1 MNIHRAQAFIFQ
13 FFVLMF
19 RFLISQFVLLAPFV
33 VHAQK
38 HWVAMD
44 GVKHPIDG
52 HTAAVTWGRDNW
64 PTDTAELRLRLMETV
79 PNLAANGSGLR
90 LVSHISSR
98 GGEHFRFVQTLNGR
112 AVFRGAAKINLAK
125 DGRLL
130 SLADHTFPTDAA
142 TDLTFPDHGPYHQGL
157 LEHYSYAPNGKL
169 ERYDLTE
176 VFFDDGTGQMLPCIR
191 LEVLDD
197 LGRAY
202 EMVLNKEVRVIYQN
216 DLLAYASAPLAPIDT
231 LVTLSVFMPDPLTS
245 AGVEY
250 GSPFVD
256 NNDQDVAQINA
267 ERVNAQARVTFDN
280 GVFTL
285 EGPYARIED
294 TSSPT
299 VAAATSTTN
308 TFSFT
313 RSQDGFEDIN
323 AYYHITAFQ
332 NYIQSLGFNN
342 LANYAIS
349 IDTHA
354 LNGSDNSNFN
364 PASSPPRLSFGE
376 GGVDDAEDADVII
389 HEYGHAI
396 MHSAAPGTN
405 NGTERKALDEAVG
418 DYFASSYSR
427 SINPAGW
434 DRVFSWDG
442 HNEFWPGRSTI
453 STDHYPEDLNMN
465 IYTDA
470 DIWSATL
477 MQIWGDIGREVT
489 DAIMMQ
495 AAFSFFEGMSMSQAA
510 VIFIQADTVLYG
522 GAHFTPIRQRMY
534 DRGLIPWNV
543 DVPEAIA
550 QPYQVIGMSGYAA
563 GRDELLIRLDRP
575 IVGRYDVIDALGRVA
590 GTGSFSG
597 TDIRINPLTCKGAHV
612 IRIST
617 GAGVWSVRAVGL

>member
-1 MNIHRAQAFIFQ
+1 
-13 FFVLMF
+13 MF
-19 RFLISQFVLLAPFV
+19 RFILAQIIVLVPLV
-33 VHAQK
+33 TLAQK

-44 GVKHPIDG
+44 GVNHPIDA
-52 HTAAVTWGRDNW
+52 HTAAVTWGRDHW
-64 PTDTAELRLRLMETV
+64 PTDTAQLRTRLMEMV
-79 PNLAANGSGLR
+79 PNLSAQGSGLR
-90 LVSHISSR
+90 LASHVSSR
-98 GGEHFRFVQTLNGR
+98 GGEHFRFVQTLHGR
-112 AVFRGAAKINLAK
+112 AVFRGAVKINLAK

-130 SLADHTFPTDAA
+130 SLADHTFRTDEA
-142 TDLTFPDHGPYHQGL
+142 TDVAFPDHTPYHQGL
-157 LEHYSYAPNGKL
+157 LAHYSYPPNGKM
-169 ERYDLTE
+169 ERYELTE
-176 VFFDDGTGQMLPCIR
+176 VFFDTGEGQMLPCIR

-216 DLLAYASAPLAPIDT
+216 DLLVYASAPLAPIDT

-245 AGVEY
+245 AGMQY

-267 ERVNAQARVTFDN
+267 ERVNAQARVTYDN
-280 GVFTL
+280 GIFSL
-285 EGPYARIED
+285 SGPYARIED

-299 VAAATSTTN
+299 VAAATSTTD
-308 TFSFT
+308 TFSYT

-323 AYYHITAFQ
+323 AYYHVTAFQ
-332 NYIQSLGFNN
+332 DYIQSLGFNN
-342 LANYAIS
+342 LVNYPIS

-376 GGVDDAEDADVII
+376 GGVDDAEDADVVI

-405 NGTERKALDEAVG
+405 NGTERKALDEATG

-427 SINPAGW
+427 SIDPFGW

-442 HNEFWPGRSTI
+442 HNEYWAGRSTI

-477 MQIWGDIGREVT
+477 MQIWGDIGREIT

-550 QPYQVIGMSGYAA
+550 QPYRLLGMSGYAA
-563 GRDELLIRLDRP
+563 GRDQLLIRFAQP
-575 IVGRYDVIDALGRVA
+575 IHGLFEVIDATGRVVS
-590 GTGSFSG
+590 TGSING
-597 TDIRINPLTCKGAHV
+597 TDIRIDPSTCKGAHV
-612 IRIST
+612 IRIRS

>member
-1 MNIHRAQAFIFQ
+1 MKSIFHTLVVLFIASQAF
-13 FFVLMF
+13 
-19 RFLISQFVLLAPFV
+19 
-33 VHAQK
+33 AQK
-38 HWVAMD
+38 HWVAED
-44 GVKHPIDG
+44 GVDHPIDAL
-52 HTAAVTWGRDNW
+52 TAQVTWGTDHW
-64 PTDTAELRLRLMETV
+64 PTDTARIREKLMEVV
-79 PNLAANGSGLR
+79 PALSTTGSGLR
-90 LVSHISSR
+90 LAAHISSP
-98 GGEHFRFVQTLNGR
+98 GGEHFRYVQTLNGR
-112 AVFRGAAKINLAK
+112 EVYRGAVKVNLTRS
-125 DGRLL
+125 GRML
-130 SLADHTFPTDAA
+130 SLADHTLPTDKVS
-142 TDLTFPDHGPYHQGL
+142 DTFFPPHGPYHQGL
-157 LEHYSYAPNGKL
+157 LEHYSYPPNGKL
-169 ERYDLTE
+169 EKYTLDE
-176 VFFDDGTGQMLPCIR
+176 VFFQDENGNMLPCIR
-191 LEVLDD
+191 LAVLDG

-202 EMVLNKEVRVIYQN
+202 EMILNKEVRVVYQN

-231 LVTLSVFMPDPLTS
+231 LVSMSVFMPDPLTT
-245 AGVEY
+245 AGLQY

-267 ERVNAQARVTFDN
+267 ERVTAQARVTFDN
-280 GVFTL
+280 GIFSL
-285 EGPYARIED
+285 EGPYAKIED

-299 VAAATSTTN
+299 VVPATSTTDVF
-308 TFSFT
+308 TFN

-332 NYIQSLGFNN
+332 AYIQSLGFNN
-342 LANYAIS
+342 LVNYPIS

-354 LNGSDNSNFN
+354 LSGSDNSNFN

-427 SINPAGW
+427 ALNPFGW

-442 HNEFWPGRSTI
+442 HNEFWAGRSTI

-465 IYTDA
+465 LYSDA

-510 VIFIQADTVLYG
+510 VIFIQADTVLFG
-522 GAHFTPIRQRMY
+522 GSHFTPIRQRMY

-543 DVPEAIA
+543 DVA
-550 QPYQVIGMSGYAA
+550 QTVDRPYQVLGMSGYAA
-563 GRDELLIRLDRP
+563 GTDDLVIRLADSKA
-575 IVGRYDVIDALGRVA
+575 GRFDVIDALGRTVA
-590 GTGSFSG
+590 SDLFSG
-597 TDIRINPLTCKGAHV
+597 SEVRVPPATCKGAHI

-617 GAGVWSVRAVGL
+617 TEGIWSVRAVGL